1 MFQFIIFINL
11 IRLSS
16 LIFTTYQYTATLVG
30 LLVMRNLNS
39 VFIMRNLNSV
49 FIKVAAQKYA
59 SLGNVTCYYLF

>member
-39 VFIMRNLNSV
+39 VFI
-49 FIKVAAQKYA
+49 KVAAQKYV